1 MNKKDFYTFYFYIA
15 LVGTIIVA
23 IILGY
28 MIFYI

>member
-1 MNKKDFYTFYFYIA
+1 MNKKDFYTFYFYTE

-28 MIFYI
+28 ITFYI

>member
-1 MNKKDFYTFYFYIA
+1 MNKKDFYTFYFYTK